1 VANCRAGDVRCLRL
15 ASLEGKTMRCLSS
28 AQTVSAPSSPYWIKL
43 RWFPDRLLQ
52 PRFVPVPISKTK
64 REKPLNH
71 KLLSLSAA

>member
-1 VANCRAGDVRCLRL
+1 MPKLFPRL
-15 ASLEGKTMRCLSS
+15 LHLIG
-28 AQTVSAPSSPYWIKL
+28 IKL
-43 RWFPDRLLQ
+43 RWFPGRLLQ